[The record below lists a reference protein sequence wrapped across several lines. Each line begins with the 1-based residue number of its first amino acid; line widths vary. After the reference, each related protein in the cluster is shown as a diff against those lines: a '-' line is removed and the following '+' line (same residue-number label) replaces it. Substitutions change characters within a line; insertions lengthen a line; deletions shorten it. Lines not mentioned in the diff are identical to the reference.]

1 VIQGTAADILKVAM
15 LRAHAA
21 LSDMRTK
28 LVLTVHDEL
37 LFEAPDDEVEA
48 AKKIVL
54 CEMEGAY
61 ELEPPLEVDVGV
73 GVNWTDAK

>member
-1 VIQGTAADILKVAM
+1 M